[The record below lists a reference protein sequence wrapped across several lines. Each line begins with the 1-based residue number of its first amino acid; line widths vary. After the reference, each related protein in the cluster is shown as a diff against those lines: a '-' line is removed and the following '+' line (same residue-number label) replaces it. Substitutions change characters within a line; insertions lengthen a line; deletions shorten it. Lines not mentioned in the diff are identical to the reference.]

1 MRVFVTGATGFVG
14 TAVVSELISSGH
26 AVLGLARSD
35 ASAAA
40 LEQAGAAVLRGELT
54 DLDSLRRGTAEADGV
69 IHAGFIHDFSKFLE
83 NCDIDRR
90 AIEAM
95 SEVLVGSDKSFIVTS
110 GIGSLS
116 APGRLVT
123 ENDRPGSHLPRL
135 SEQTAFAAI
144 PNGVRAM
151 SMRLPPSVHGA
162 GDHGFVPMLINLARE
177 KGVAAYVGDGSNR
190 WPAVHR
196 IDAARLYR
204 LALESGT
211 AGTCLHAIG
220 DEGVA
225 IRDIAQVIGKQLGL
239 PAQSITPEQA
249 TGHFG
254 WMAAF
259 IQFDCPAASEITRQQ
274 FGWKPTQAGLMA
286 ELDSE
291 IYFPR

>member
-14 TAVVSELISSGH
+14 SAVVSDLISSGH
-26 AVLGLARSD
+26 SVSGLARSD

-40 LEQAGAAVLRGELT
+40 LEQAGAEVLRGELS
-54 DLDSLRRGTAEADGV
+54 DLDSLRRGAAEADGV

-83 NCDIDRR
+83 NCEIDRR

-95 SEVLVGSDKSFIVTS
+95 SEVLAGSDKPLIVTS

-123 ENDRPGSHLPRL
+123 EDDKPASHLPRL

-144 PNGVRAM
+144 RNGVRAM
-151 SMRLPPSVHGA
+151 SMRLPPSVHGL
-162 GDHGFVPMLINLARE
+162 GDHGFVPMLIKLARE
-177 KGVAAYVGDGSNR
+177 KGMAAYVGDGSNR

-196 IDAARLYR
+196 LDAARLYR
-204 LALESGT
+204 LALESGM
-211 AGTCLHAIG
+211 AGTCLHAVG
-220 DEGVA
+220 DEGIA
-225 IRDIAQVIGKQLGL
+225 IRDIAQVIGKQLAL
-239 PAQSITPEQA
+239 PVQSIAPEQA
-249 TGHFG
+249 TEHFG

-259 IQFDCPAASEITRQQ
+259 IQFDCPAASEITRQA
-274 FGWKPTQAGLMA
+274 FGWMPTQPGLMA
-286 ELDSE
+286 ELDRE